1 MNNKLFDISDHEVK
15 ANEEYGRIVYNAL
28 LNEFKLGNKH
38 PFSRDSLRKLTRLS
52 ENQLSSGLLWAKE
65 FADANG
71 LCIPD
76 ACSRNGFSYYLTD
89 DPTKVIGSAWHAT
102 RKAIGATN
110 SAQRQ
115 SGFISRNIDKMDGID
130 AKAARVMVGL
140 SDMQEK
146 GMEVV
151 GEIASMGK
159 GIYDE
164 WASGR

>member
-1 MNNKLFDISDHEVK
+1 MSNALFDISDREVK
-15 ANEEYGRIVYNAL
+15 ANEEYGRIVYVAL

-89 DPTKVIGSAWHAT
+89 DPTMVIGSAWHAT

-110 SAQRQ
+110 GAQRQ
-115 SGFISRNIDKMDGID
+115 SGFISRNVEKVDGID
-130 AKAARVMVGL
+130 RKVARAILAMNVVQENMMVA
-140 SDMQEK
+140 
-146 GMEVV
+146 V
-151 GEIASMGK
+151 GEMASIGQDV
-159 GIYDE
+159 YDE
-164 WASGR
+164 WSDGR